1 VLSSEGRTAVTEPAS
16 TADLVGRAATQIS
29 TLVRDELALARAEM
43 VEKGKRAGMGGG
55 LLGGAAMLALYG
67 LGLFLVLLVVLLD
80 LVWPLWAAV
89 LVVMVLVLAAA
100 AILGLLGRSQLEH
113 AAPPVPTEAAASV
126 AADVD
131 TVRDAVREGR
141 QS

>member
-1 VLSSEGRTAVTEPAS
+1 VTDPAS
-16 TADLVGRAATQIS
+16 TADLVGRAAAQIS

-43 VEKGKRAGMGGG
+43 VEKGKRAGIGGG

-67 LGLFLVLLVVLLD
+67 LGLFIVLLVVLLD

-89 LVVMVLVLAAA
+89 LLVMVLVLAAA
-100 AILGLLGRSQLEH
+100 GIVGLLGRSQLKD
-113 AAPPVPTEAAASV
+113 AAPPVPTEAVASV

-131 TVRDAVREGR
+131 TVRSAVREGR

>member
-1 VLSSEGRTAVTEPAS
+1 MTDPAS

-43 VEKGKRAGMGGG
+43 VEKGKRAGIGGG

-80 LVWPLWAAV
+80 LVWPRYW
-89 LVVMVLVLAAA
+89 
-100 AILGLLGRSQLEH
+100 S
-113 AAPPVPTEAAASV
+113 
-126 AADVD
+126 
-131 TVRDAVREGR
+131 
-141 QS
+141 